1 MPDDVRGLRF
11 GSRGGLHARGRG
23 LRVPPLLPG
32 FSRREPEERATP
44 AGQPCIWRPRRPA
57 ALDGACPPARPPPA
71 LPGWPQAVPVTS
83 PSRSRKIRSGESQLI
98 SRCPKRARAG
108 GPVRLGGSAL
118 RQTQTKGGRRRGHP
132 RCSGR
137 GGVWGP
143 PHPGGAAALYV
154 RPRCPPGSQGRQR
167 YGPRKRPLPSRLGP
181 SLHFLTLA
189 RPRSWPG
196 PQKCGHPREPE
207 PAGTRKG
214 FPSPAP
220 AGPAVEFAAPPSPGP
235 PDREPGPGPP
245 AGQTARESG
254 GRRECLAAEKEEKA
268 RLLAGR
274 LT

>member
-1 MPDDVRGLRF
+1 MHLAPSPARGL
-11 GSRGGLHARGRG
+11 GR
-23 LRVPPLLPG
+23 RLL
-32 FSRREPEERATP
+32 A
-44 AGQPCIWRPRRPA
+44 RPA
-57 ALDGACPPARPPPA
+57 APGPPGVAPGGARHLPVPKPKDSERRKPANFQMSQTGSGRGPSAAGRVCAPPNPNERGTPPRPPA
-71 LPGWPQAVPVTS
+71 LQ
-83 PSRSRKIRSGESQLI
+83 R
-98 SRCPKRARAG
+98 
-108 GPVRLGGSAL
+108 
-118 RQTQTKGGRRRGHP
+118 P
-132 RCSGR
+132 R
-137 GGVWGP
+137 GVWGP

-235 PDREPGPGPP
+235 PDSEPGPGPP